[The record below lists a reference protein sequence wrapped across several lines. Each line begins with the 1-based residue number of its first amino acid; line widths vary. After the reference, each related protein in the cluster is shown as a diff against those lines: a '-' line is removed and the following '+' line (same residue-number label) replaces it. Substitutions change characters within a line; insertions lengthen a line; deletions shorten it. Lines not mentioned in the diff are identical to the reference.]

1 MTATGWMTD
10 LRLLA
15 GEPAVVT
22 AKDGADVLTE
32 PANNSSPILTLPAG
46 SPVNILSPRGAW
58 AYVDLAGGAKG
69 WVQTERLTPLVPGE
83 TL

>member
-1 MTATGWMTD
+1 
-10 LRLLA
+10 
-15 GEPAVVT
+15 
-22 AKDGADVLTE
+22 
-32 PANNSSPILTLPAG
+32 
-46 SPVNILSPRGAW
+46 VNVLSPRGSW